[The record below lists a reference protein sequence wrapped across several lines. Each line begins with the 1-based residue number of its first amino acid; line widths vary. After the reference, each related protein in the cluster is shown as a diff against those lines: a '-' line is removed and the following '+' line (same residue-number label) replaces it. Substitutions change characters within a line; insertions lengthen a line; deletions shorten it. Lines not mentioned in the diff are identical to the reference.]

1 MKHLLLSIGLAAL
14 LLTSCG
20 LLDLDGDGRESV
32 EPVPLTL
39 SAEQQAYVA
48 PGNAFAVKL
57 LAGVE
62 KYTTDPGYFF
72 SPFSYSMM
80 MTMLL
85 NGTQGE
91 ARAELAT
98 ALGYGESFDPDLVN
112 DYCRQFIERA
122 PTWDPKVSL
131 SVANALVANQNYT
144 IKAPFKTTLQEVF
157 SAEVSS
163 RDFTK
168 ELETLNYINDWCK
181 KQTRNMIPK
190 VLDDIDPV
198 AVLYLVNAIYFKG
211 DWAYPFKASETKD
224 DDFFRA
230 DGSKQ
235 TVKMMHQELP
245 SPAGKKGSVQV
256 LEMPYGSGTFSMQFI
271 LPPLGELAETIAAI
285 EKDGW
290 SSFFSEAEYIGS
302 KTDVFIPKFE
312 QSFSIKDLALREA
325 GINKIF
331 NIQAADFSL
340 ICDKPL
346 KIDAVKHVSSIRLD
360 ETGTE
365 AAAVT
370 IISGYTAPSPQ
381 ITTFRAD
388 HPFLY
393 AIVEKTTG
401 SIMFLGKYGGD

>member
-1 MKHLLLSIGLAAL
+1 MKHLLLSIGLTAL

-62 KYTTDPGYFF
+62 KNTMDPGYFF
-72 SPFSYSMM
+72 SPFSYSTM

-91 ARAELAT
+91 ARAELAA
-98 ALGYGESFDPDLVN
+98 ALGYGESFDLDLVN

-122 PTWDPKVSL
+122 PTWDPKVSF
-131 SVANALVANQNYT
+131 SVANALVANQDYT
-144 IKAPFKTTLQEVF
+144 IKAPFKTTLQESF

-168 ELETLNYINDWCK
+168 VKETTNYINDWCK
-181 KQTRNMIPK
+181 KQTRNLIPK
-190 VLDDIDPV
+190 VLDTIESDEI
-198 AVLYLVNAIYFKG
+198 LFLINALYFKG

-235 TVKMMHQELP
+235 TVKMMHREFP
-245 SPAGKKGSVQV
+245 FPAGKKGSAQV
-256 LEMPYGSGTFSMQFI
+256 LEMPYGSGPFSMQFI
-271 LPPLGELAETIAAI
+271 LPPLGEMAETIATI

-290 SSFFSEAEYIGS
+290 GSFFLEAEYPGG

-312 QSFSIKDLALREA
+312 QSCSIQDLALREA
-325 GINKIF
+325 GIRKIF
-331 NIQAADFSL
+331 SRLADFSL
-340 ICDKPL
+340 ICDKQL
-346 KIDAVKHVSSIRLD
+346 KIDRVIHVSSIRLD

-370 IISGYTAPSPQ
+370 TIRGDTAPSQQ
-381 ITTFRAD
+381 ITSFRAD

-401 SIMFLGKYGGD
+401 AIMFLGKYGGD